1 MKKIAYP
8 LLAMASLALQVNINA
23 QNPSEKSS
31 CIDTTSLR
39 YMISKAVCHQ
49 FNAMRNNIHLPAEV
63 DGKIIKWKF
72 TSSEKGMN
80 EYITLIG
87 NEMLVKKL
95 PKKNCIH
102 AGSITAETDGGTYT
116 YDVTLAKD
124 DNMYGYLYC
133 HMATDKEETLYAIGK
148 KEDGGLIY
156 HNLLNNQP
164 VYKAQDVAE
173 IEGGV
178 RDAFIYRAPD
188 NNGYVMVTTDM
199 SNHKSRTW
207 FNHGI
212 DLLKS
217 NDLVH
222 WTSVS
227 FDFRKGSEIF
237 SDPQSPDVF
246 KDYTK
251 INRVW
256 APQVIW
262 DKDYNNGQ
270 GGYFIYYSMLS
281 TNPDDKYDK
290 IYYSYSNKSFTD
302 LTKPRVLY
310 DAGRAV
316 IDCDITW
323 NDCDSVY
330 NVLFKREGASGFERG
345 IYKATFDKLGDKNW
359 KMKLHITN
367 EGKENVEGPSAFRK
381 IDSNKWLIAYIRYSG
396 GKSYRICTAD
406 ASMEN
411 VSESKEI
418 QDNNLK
424 PQHGSFMTLTETE
437 YNMLDAWSELTL
449 KIQELEKSSLS
460 ESKAEIVAKAKAAL
474 QKQYKKN
481 PVGKLLKLYR
491 KHIRALNEIS

>member
-1 MKKIAYP
+1 MKKHLSP
-8 LLAMASLALQVNINA
+8 LLATASLMLFTNASA
-23 QNPSEKSS
+23 QNPSDKSS
-31 CIDTTSLR
+31 MCDTTDLK
-39 YMISKAVCHQ
+39 YKISKTVCHQ
-49 FNAMRNNIHLPAEV
+49 FNAVRNNIHLPAEV
-63 DGKIIKWKF
+63 EGKIIKWNF
-72 TSSEKGMN
+72 TSSEKDMN
-80 EYITLIG
+80 EYVTLIG

-95 PKKNCIH
+95 PKKNSIH

-133 HMATDKEETLYAIGK
+133 HMAMDKEETLYAIGK
-148 KEDGGLIY
+148 KEDEGAVF

-164 VYKAQDVAE
+164 VYRAQDVAK

-237 SDPQSPDVF
+237 SDPQSPDVL

-262 DKDYNNGQ
+262 DKEYNNGQ

-281 TNPDDKYDK
+281 TNEGDKYDK
-290 IYYSYSNKSFTD
+290 IYYSYSDKSFTQ
-302 LTKPRVLY
+302 LTKPKLLY

-345 IYKATFDKLGDKNW
+345 IYKATFDKLGDQDWNVR
-359 KMKLHITN
+359 LHITN

-381 IDSNKWLIAYIRYSG
+381 INSNTWVIGYIRYSG

-411 VSESKEI
+411 VSKSVEI
-418 QDNNLK
+418 RDANLK
-424 PQHGSFMTLTETE
+424 PQHGSFMTLTEDE
-437 YNMLDAWSELTL
+437 YNMLEAWSELTL
-449 KIQELEKSSLS
+449 KVQELEKSTLS
-460 ESKAEIVAKAKAAL
+460 ETDREKTAKAKEAL

-481 PVGKLLKLYR
+481 PVKKLLKLYR
-491 KHIRALNEIS
+491 KHIKALENN

>member
-1 MKKIAYP
+1 MRKIAYP
-8 LLAMASLALQVNINA
+8 LLAMASLALHVNGSA

-31 CIDTTSLR
+31 YSDTTCMK
-39 YMISKAVCHQ
+39 YKISRAVCHQ
-49 FNAMRNNIHLPAEV
+49 FNAVRDNFKLPAEIEGQKITWTFTPSSKKAEEYMTLA
-63 DGKIIKWKF
+63 DGEIK
-72 TSSEKGMN
+72 
-80 EYITLIG
+80 
-87 NEMLVKKL
+87 VKEL
-95 PKKNCIH
+95 PQKASMT
-102 AGSITAETDGGTYT
+102 AGTITAEAGGEAYK
-116 YDVTLAKD
+116 YDVILAKD

-133 HMATDKEETLYAIGK
+133 HMAMDKEETLYAIGK
-148 KEDGGLIY
+148 KEDGGMVY
-156 HNLLNNQP
+156 HNLLDNQP
-164 VYKAQDVAE
+164 VYKAKDIAK

-178 RDAFIYRAPD
+178 RDAFISRAYD
-188 NNGYVMVTTDM
+188 GNGYVMVTTDM

-207 FNHGI
+207 FNHGV

-227 FDFRKGSEIF
+227 FDFRKGNEIF
-237 SDPQSPDVF
+237 SDPDSPDAC
-246 KDYTK
+246 KDYSK

-290 IYYSYSNKSFTD
+290 IYYSYADKSFTN
-302 LTKPRVLY
+302 LTKPRILY

-345 IYKATFDKLGDKNW
+345 IYKATFDKLGDKDW

-381 IDSNKWLIAYIRYSG
+381 INSNTWLIAYIRYSG
-396 GKSYRICTAD
+396 GKSYRLCTAD

-411 VSESKEI
+411 ISKSKEI
-418 QDNNLK
+418 EDGNLK
-424 PQHGSFMTLTETE
+424 PQHGSFMTLTEDE
-437 YNMLDAWSELTL
+437 YNMLDTWSQLTL
-449 KIQELEKSSLS
+449 KVQELEKKSLTEN
-460 ESKAEIVAKAKAAL
+460 ESKTLAKAKEAL

-481 PVGKLLKLYR
+481 AVKKLLKLYT
-491 KHIRALNEIS
+491 KHLNALNGK

>member
-1 MKKIAYP
+1 M
-8 LLAMASLALQVNINA
+8 
-23 QNPSEKSS
+23 
-31 CIDTTSLR
+31 
-39 YMISKAVCHQ
+39 
-49 FNAMRNNIHLPAEV
+49 
-63 DGKIIKWKF
+63 
-72 TSSEKGMN
+72 
-80 EYITLIG
+80 
-87 NEMLVKKL
+87 
-95 PKKNCIH
+95 
-102 AGSITAETDGGTYT
+102 
-116 YDVTLAKD
+116 
-124 DNMYGYLYC
+124 
-133 HMATDKEETLYAIGK
+133 
-148 KEDGGLIY
+148 
-156 HNLLNNQP
+156 
-164 VYKAQDVAE
+164 
-173 IEGGV
+173 

-237 SDPQSPDVF
+237 SDPQSPDVL

-262 DKDYNNGQ
+262 DKEYNNGQ

-281 TNPDDKYDK
+281 TNEGDKYDK
-290 IYYSYSNKSFTD
+290 IYYSYSDKSFTQ
-302 LTKPRVLY
+302 LTKPKLLY

-345 IYKATFDKLGDKNW
+345 VYKATFDKLGDQDWNVR
-359 KMKLHITN
+359 LHITN
-367 EGKENVEGPSAFRK
+367 EGKENVEGASAFRR
-381 IDSNKWLIAYIRYSG
+381 INSNTWVIGYIRYSG
-396 GKSYRICTAD
+396 GKSYRICTAN

-411 VSESKEI
+411 VSKSVEI
-418 QDNNLK
+418 RDANLK
-424 PQHGSFMTLTETE
+424 PQHGSFMTLTEDE
-437 YNMLDAWSELTL
+437 YNMLEAWSELTL
-449 KIQELEKSSLS
+449 KVQELEKSTLS
-460 ESKAEIVAKAKAAL
+460 ETDREKTAKAKEAL

-481 PVGKLLKLYR
+481 PVKKLLKLYR
-491 KHIRALNEIS
+491 KHIKALENN